1 MPVWPA
7 AGVPGFRGWWGNF
20 KEPGVYRCRI
30 KLSGM
35 AGLDGRVPHLSVWHT
50 GLKKSVF
57 DEDVLAPEDK
67 PIVLEFETFLSLPAD
82 LEIRNEVPPAFTDV
96 GNHTFNVISF
106 GETIFTGSK
115 NPRFLNPTGYKL
127 FTDDGKAIYP
137 TLLIDSVEWEG
148 PLTTDAERKKREGLV
163 PKSAELVE
171 ARECLKRLATRAWRR
186 PATDAEVSR
195 YVKVVEAELAAG
207 EKFPAAYRAAMVAV
221 LASKNFYYLEEG
233 SPTEKRAHLN
243 DWELASRLSYFLWS
257 SMPDDELFAAATAGK
272 LSKPEGL
279 REQLTRMLADP
290 KAQRFTES
298 FPRQWLQL
306 HRVGMFPP
314 DPNLYPDYDRWLE
327 KSMVLET
334 TKFFETVF
342 RENLS
347 LHEFL
352 ASDWTVLNPR
362 LARHYGLPAPEQS
375 GFQKVKLRPE
385 DHRGGLLTQ
394 GATLSLTSDGTRHR
408 PVHRGV
414 WVSEAIFGRT
424 PPPPPP
430 NVEPLMPQ
438 PVDKPKATIRAQLDA
453 HATHAVCASCHRKID
468 PLGFAL
474 ENFDA
479 IGRWRTEE
487 RVAAG
492 QGANPPVTAA
502 GTLPDGRAF
511 KNADEFKRFLADDL
525 DRFAPA
531 FVEQLAT
538 YGLRRVMTVD
548 DAAAIRAITAASKK
562 DGYRL
567 RSVVENFVLSDLFRR
582 R

>member
-1 MPVWPA
+1 V
-7 AGVPGFRGWWGNF
+7 
-20 KEPGVYRCRI
+20 
-30 KLSGM
+30 
-35 AGLDGRVPHLSVWHT
+35 GR
-50 GLKKSVF
+50 
-57 DEDVLAPEDK
+57 DVLAPEDK
-67 PIVLEFETFLSLPAD
+67 PTVIAFETFLSLPAD
-82 LEIRNEVPPAFTDV
+82 LDIRNEVPPAFGDV

-106 GETIFTGSK
+106 GDTIFTGSK
-115 NPRFLNPTGYKL
+115 DPRFLNPTGYKL

-148 PLTTDAERKKREGLV
+148 PLTTDAERKRREGLV
-163 PKSAELVE
+163 PKSTELTE

-207 EKFPAAYRAAMVAV
+207 EKFPAAYRAMVAV

-233 SPTEKRAHLN
+233 SPTEKRTHLT

-257 SMPDDELFAAATAGK
+257 SAPDDELSAAATACK
-272 LSKPEGL
+272 LSTPAGL
-279 REQLTRMLADP
+279 REQLARMLADP
-290 KAQRFTES
+290 KARRFTES
-298 FPRQWLQL
+298 FPRQWQQL

-314 DPNLYPDYDRWLE
+314 DPTLYPDYDRWLE

-342 RENLS
+342 TENLS
-347 LHEFL
+347 LREFL
-352 ASDWTVLNPR
+352 ASDWTVVNPR
-362 LARHYGLPAPEQS
+362 LAMHYGLPKPKGS

-385 DHRGGLLTQ
+385 DHRCGLLTQ
-394 GATLSLTSDGTRHR
+394 AATLSLTSDGTRHR

-414 WVSEAIFGRT
+414 WVSEAIYGRT

-438 PVDKPKATIRAQLDA
+438 PANKPKMTIRAQLDS
-453 HATHAVCASCHRKID
+453 HATHVACASCHRKID

-502 GTLPDGRAF
+502 GTLPDGRTF
-511 KNADEFKRFLADDL
+511 KDADEFKRLLTEDL

-548 DAAAIRAITAASKK
+548 DAAAIRAIAAASKK

-567 RSVVENFVLSDLFRR
+567 RSVVESLVLSDLFRKR
-582 R
+582 